1 MRRVDILPDG
11 DIILAVKGSLELR
24 VSSVVLSM
32 VSPVFKTM
40 LGPHFAEGQA
50 LRRQSAGL
58 PHVITLPDD
67 DAQLM
72 KVLCLVSHHQARG
85 VQAPSDEASKAM
97 FVIELVALADK
108 YDCMEI
114 LKYPAA
120 SCMTAVDPELLN
132 RTTRMMCAE
141 AAFKLDDALFFGRCT
156 RSLVLEGEFLAWGAS
171 TCRDSI
177 LNAVRETA
185 DRTLSILAGTID
197 DIVTSAGDRLGAL
210 YEHHSVDNCFVSKE
224 CEYNT
229 AAVGTVLRAL
239 RAVQLRPPSSQSCK
253 LRDKI
258 RSVQALE
265 VPTVTLISPCE
276 TCFDGDSENILEMF
290 ERTIS
295 HARNTVQRIF
305 TAVCSDCLKQISEKN
320 STCRTP
326 HHGEWATSDEDGDG
340 RLHYYPKLG
349 DW

>member
-141 AAFKLDDALFFGRCT
+141 AAFKLDDALFFGRY
-156 RSLVLEGEFLAWGAS
+156 
-171 TCRDSI
+171 
-177 LNAVRETA
+177 AVRETA